1 MWIYREM
8 KNSFSRSLRTLLILI
23 TGPGAFASNVQAQET
38 AVATPLAPAEQGVF
52 EIGIGEARL
61 LPVAGL
67 PKTIIVG
74 DDTTIVAN
82 IIRDDIL
89 VFTGVAH
96 GKTNVIVLDSSG
108 EIIEQVWIS
117 VTKSGAPLTVRRGIV
132 TEKFR
137 CNPACRPEGE
147 PPVAPSS
154 SESTAVPDSLDAL

>member
-1 MWIYREM
+1 M
-8 KNSFSRSLRTLLILI
+8 KNYLSFVFCALFIPIAGSV
-23 TGPGAFASNVQAQET
+23 AFESAARAQEAYAET
-38 AVATPLAPAEQGVF
+38 QAPKEQGVF

-82 IIRDDIL
+82 IIQDDIL

-108 EIIEQVWIS
+108 GIIEQVWVS
-117 VTKSGAPLTVRRGIV
+117 VTKSGAPLTVRRGIA
-132 TEKFR
+132 TEEFR
-137 CNPACRPEGE
+137 CNPGCRPEDKL
-147 PPVAPSS
+147 PVAPPS
-154 SESTAVPDSLDAL
+154 SESGTVPDSQGAL